1 MARSKRM
8 ATASDDSAA
17 STTAGG
23 SGIGQT
29 LQPQSSQHAPLHG
42 SHSSSSL
49 SSVSPSRRRP
59 PAAPLSAAAPGN
71 QLDEP
76 LLMLLALRSPT
87 VYRAWKGVFAGL
99 PRWEP
104 VDGLATVTHLVQLA
118 TSFPSSSSTGGGG
131 SKKAK
136 AKAASAAARRGPSSS
151 GNDGA
156 TDRSHHILL
165 QILVPV
171 TVPVWRECLF
181 WGPAPSGA
189 WGMMSPTDD
198 SEEGCADP
206 SSLVGPSH
214 CCVEGSSDDP
224 DDLQQQRKR
233 PSQDH
238 CPTATSGRR
247 HSDHQDLWDYPVEY
261 RCGRRSPGH
270 PVPHLLLGGL
280 RAHIE
285 GLPLRMPRRP
295 PPPPPTA
302 PPPVPALPAAAAA
315 IRGALQMKAEAGR
328 SLLLGVSV
336 RPPRGSAVAAAAA
349 ARGPIA
355 AGPTDSYPANAAEPP
370 EETASSYLGTYG
382 HLGPEEELGGTG
394 ADQSEEEEEEEEGE
408 EEESDD
414 HSEAVKGTR
423 FEDLDW
429 GDGASS
435 AASGPCSF
443 SGDQSSAV
451 REGQGEGSTPLSP
464 RAGGGGRILVSLSR
478 GALGGGSG
486 RSLDGTRSL
495 MQAGQ
500 VSGGEGAGY
509 THIQTC
515 SQVGSVFSS
524 RVGVLIHPCFSLHVL
539 G

>member
-1 MARSKRM
+1 
-8 ATASDDSAA
+8 
-17 STTAGG
+17 
-23 SGIGQT
+23 
-29 LQPQSSQHAPLHG
+29 
-42 SHSSSSL
+42 
-49 SSVSPSRRRP
+49 
-59 PAAPLSAAAPGN
+59 
-71 QLDEP
+71 
-76 LLMLLALRSPT
+76 MLLALRSPT

-295 PPPPPTA
+295 PPPPPA
-302 PPPVPALPAAAAA
+302 PPPVLVLPAAAAA
-315 IRGALQMKAEAGR
+315 IAGQRGASQTKADASRTVGVPGR
-328 SLLLGVSV
+328 PL
-336 RPPRGSAVAAAAA
+336 RGGIVAA
-349 ARGPIA
+349 ARGPTA
-355 AGPTDSYPANAAEPP
+355 AGPTGSSPANEAEPP
-370 EETASSYLGTYG
+370 EETASGYLGTYG
-382 HLGPEEELGGTG
+382 HLGPEEERGGAG
-394 ADQSEEEEEEEEGE
+394 PDQSEEEEEEEDEG

-414 HSEAVKGTR
+414 HSEAVKETR

-429 GDGASS
+429 GDGTCATGRPRS
-435 AASGPCSF
+435 AA
-443 SGDQSSAV
+443 Q
-451 REGQGEGSTPLSP
+451 EGQGEGGAPLSP
-464 RAGGGGRILVSLSR
+464 RIRGGRILVSISR
-478 GALGGGSG
+478 GALGGGGG

-495 MQAGQ
+495 A
-500 VSGGEGAGY
+500 
-509 THIQTC
+509 
-515 SQVGSVFSS
+515 QVGRGLGFRDPCSMKL
-524 RVGVLIHPCFSLHVL
+524 VGWVGFGLRTNPE
-539 G
+539 